1 MQAWGGGGKCLSE
14 RCLFYMNTQE
24 TSAMKGY
31 DLLLILLCFFLQC
44 LLEEDFAELEK
55 GAHSCVVLSEWVL
68 AVDSIC
74 RF

>member
-1 MQAWGGGGKCLSE
+1 
-14 RCLFYMNTQE
+14 MNTQE

-55 GAHSCVVLSEWVL
+55 GAYSCVVLSEWVL